1 MSFDPGRLTPDTTI
15 RLPGGADVVT
25 LIAVK
30 PGPFWTLT
38 YDGAAGLGKV
48 TLSEEELAKVEVI
61 ERSSPLRFDADP
73 HRFRL
78 GVEAHRIGVAFE
90 HDMAALAVSNIQ
102 PLPHQLE
109 AVYDCFLREPRTR
122 FLLADD
128 PGAGKTI
135 MAGLYMKELIL
146 RRAGD
151 RILVVTPANLR
162 PQWARELLER
172 FDLPFT
178 QLEAGNFDAHP
189 GENPWDVYDHVIVS
203 RDFLKTERVREAF
216 DNAERGWDLA
226 VIDEAHGYTL
236 AVDGK
241 GFISNKSE
249 RYKAAEIVSRTADRL
264 VLLTAT
270 PHSGRDASLWALLRL
285 LDLEAIGD
293 RMPKT
298 VDVLPERYRKVSKE
312 KMTDMAGNKLFKPR
326 HPQTVDYELEGAEWE
341 LYEAVTDFVSR
352 QLREIR
358 GENSKSAA
366 GFALTTMQRRLASSV
381 RAIRRTLERR
391 LARVEDALND
401 PEAYLRKRRAF
412 KDAVIPDFDS
422 LEDLDESEVW
432 RLEEQ
437 VLEEWLPDTV
447 AELQL
452 EREALGPLL
461 TQAQDVEAGKT
472 ERKLNELL
480 DVVRRQGLAEDQR
493 KKLLIFTEHRDTLE
507 YLIEHLEGDFEV
519 ARIHGGLKLAE
530 RIAEERHFRERAQIM
545 VATEAAGEGIN
556 LQFCHLMVNYDIPWN
571 PNRLEQRM
579 GRIHRIGQTE
589 DVYVFNLVASNT
601 REGYVLATVLR
612 KMENMGKALGDPVF
626 DVIGKTF
633 AGYRLRELIEAV
645 LVGDKTGEQAV
656 AEFGGDSVDPEIRTR
671 VEELLER
678 ALATTVID
686 WQALRHQAERA
697 EERRLPP
704 AYFERFFLDALAF
717 AGGKGE
723 KRLDPGTLRVT
734 RSPDALVA
742 ASRASGA
749 FRRIPTEYARVT
761 FDKSVVT
768 RPRMADEAD
777 LPAAEL
783 CGPGHPLFDALVDF
797 VLDRTVDDLGH
808 GAVLIDPDATET
820 ATLAF
825 TTGDV
830 IDGNGELVHRALST
844 IRVHPDGR
852 LERPGFATLYDLVSP
867 DGGNAPDAERP
878 AISVEDLEMWARQH
892 IFEETFQTVK
902 ANREHVADVQLE
914 FLSRSFNALLAQA
927 DASIMASEEEVAS
940 GAQGAEGRLR
950 KAELAKTTQVLTR
963 DRRIAQARQGRVV
976 HRGPVRLLGLARLA
990 PTAVVGS
997 AAPRDLAPSAN
1008 NSEIETIAVQVAE
1021 RYERDERQVDYLRS
1035 VESDNVGFDLLSLK
1049 DLERRCIEVK
1059 GRSGVASV
1067 WLSWSEYAKA
1077 VELGD
1082 DYWLYTVLDCAS
1094 ATPRLYRIQ
1103 NPVKALAGLWKPNLD
1118 VRFGAESAAVINA
1131 AQRANS

>member
-1 MSFDPGRLTPDTTI
+1 VPGAVL
-15 RLPGGADVVT
+15 RLPGITGEVV
-25 LIAVK
+25 LEAVR

-38 YDGAAGLGKV
+38 YDGLAGLGKV
-48 TLSEEELAKVEVI
+48 TLSEEELANVEVVA
-61 ERSSPLRFDADP
+61 RSSVPRFDADP

-78 GVEAHRIGVAFE
+78 GVEAHRIKVAFE

-178 QLEAGNFDAHP
+178 QLESGNFDAHP
-189 GENPWDVYDHVIVS
+189 GENPWDVYDYVIVS
-203 RDFLKTERVREAF
+203 RDFLKAERIREAF
-216 DNAERGWDLA
+216 ENAERGWDLA
-226 VIDEAHGYTL
+226 VIDEAHGYTI

-241 GFISNKSE
+241 GLISNKSE
-249 RYKAAEIVSRTADRL
+249 RYKAAEMVSKAADRL

-293 RMPKT
+293 RMPDK

-358 GENSKSAA
+358 GENSKFAA

-391 LARVEDALND
+391 LARVEDALAD
-401 PEAYLRKRRAF
+401 PEGYLRKRRSF
-412 KDAVIPDFDS
+412 KDALIPDIDS
-422 LEDLDESEVW
+422 LEDLDESELW

-447 AELQL
+447 AELEM
-452 EREALGPLL
+452 ERDALGPLL

-480 DVVRRQGLAEDQR
+480 DVVRRQGLAKDQR
-493 KKLLIFTEHRDTLE
+493 KKLLIFTEHRDTLD

-530 RIAEERHFRERAQIM
+530 RIAEERRFRERAQIM

-656 AEFGGDSVDPEIRTR
+656 AEFGGDAVDPEIRSR
-671 VEELLER
+671 VEELLDR

-686 WQALRHQAERA
+686 WQALRQQAERA

-704 AYFERFFLDALAF
+704 AYFERFFLDALTF

-723 KRLDPGTLRVT
+723 KRLDPGTIRVT

-742 ASRASGA
+742 ASRAAGA
-749 FRRIPTEYARVT
+749 FRRIPTEYIRLT

-783 CGPGHPLFDALVDF
+783 CGPGHPLFDALVDY
-797 VLDRTVDDLGH
+797 VIERTVQDLGR
-808 GAVLIDPDATET
+808 GAVLIDPDT
-820 ATLAF
+820 ADTTTLAL

-844 IRVHPDGR
+844 VGIHADGR
-852 LERPGFATLYDLVSP
+852 LDRPRFATLYDLVSP
-867 DGGNAPDAERP
+867 DGAAASDPEGPM
-878 AISVEDLEMWARQH
+878 IGVEDLEMWTRQH
-892 IFEETFQTVK
+892 IFEETFQAVK
-902 ANREHVADVQLE
+902 AEREHVADVQLE
-914 FLSRSFNALLAQA
+914 FLSRSFNGLLAQA
-927 DASIMASEEEVAS
+927 DASIMVSEEEVAS

-950 KAELAKTTQVLTR
+950 KAELAKTTQMFTR

-976 HRGPVRLLGLARLA
+976 YRGPVQLLGLAQLVQA
-990 PTAVVGS
+990 ESVVIGEQ
-997 AAPRDLAPSAN
+997 RDTPPSASN
-1008 NSEIETIAVQVAE
+1008 DEIETIAVRFAE
-1021 RYERDERQVDYLRS
+1021 RYERQVRRVDYLRS
-1035 VESDNVGFDLLSLK
+1035 VESENVGFDLLSLK

-1059 GRSGVASV
+1059 GRSGVASI

-1082 DYWLYTVLDCAS
+1082 DYWLYVVLDCA
-1094 ATPRLYRIQ
+1094 TPNPRLYRIR
-1103 NPVKALAGLWKPNLD
+1103 NPVKALAGLWKPSLD
-1118 VRFGAESAAVINA
+1118 VRFGAESAAVIDA
-1131 AQRANS
+1131 GQRADS

>member
-1 MSFDPGRLTPDTTI
+1 MTFDPGRLVPDTAV
-15 RLPGGADVVT
+15 RLPGASDVVT

-30 PGPFWTLT
+30 AGPFWTLT
-38 YDGAAGLGKV
+38 YEGPSGLGKV
-48 TLSEEELAKVEVI
+48 TLSEEELANVEVV
-61 ERSSPLRFDADP
+61 ERSGPLRLDADP

-78 GVEAHRIGVAFE
+78 GVEAHRIKVAFE

-151 RILVVTPANLR
+151 RIVVVSPANLR
-162 PQWARELLER
+162 PQWARELSER

-178 QLEAGNFDAHP
+178 QLESGNFDAHP

-203 RDFLKTERVREAF
+203 RDFLRTERVREAF
-216 DNAERGWDLA
+216 ENAERGWDLA

-241 GFISNKSE
+241 GFITNKSE
-249 RYKAAEIVSRTADRL
+249 RYKCAEIVSRTSDRL

-270 PHSGRDASLWALLRL
+270 PHSGRDASLWGLLRL
-285 LDLEAIGD
+285 LDLEAMGD
-293 RMPKT
+293 RMPAK

-312 KMTDMAGNKLFKPR
+312 NMTDMAGHKLFKPR
-326 HPQTVDYELEGAEWE
+326 HPQTIDYVLEGAEWE

-391 LARVEDALND
+391 LARVEDALAD
-401 PEAYLRKRRAF
+401 PEGYLRKRRAF
-412 KDAVIPDFDS
+412 RAALIPDQDG
-422 LEDLDESEVW
+422 LEDLDESELW

-437 VLEEWLPDTV
+437 VLEEWLPDTI
-447 AELQL
+447 AELEM

-507 YLIEHLEGDFEV
+507 YLIEHLEGEFEV

-601 REGYVLATVLR
+601 REGYVLTTLLH

-645 LVGDKTGEQAV
+645 LVGDKTSEQAV
-656 AEFGGDSVDPEIRTR
+656 SEFGGDSVDPEIRSR

-686 WQALRHQAERA
+686 WQALRQQAERA

-742 ASRASGA
+742 ASRASGV
-749 FRRIPTEYARVT
+749 FRRIPTEYSRLT

-768 RPRMADEAD
+768 RPRKTEEAN

-783 CGPGHPLFDALVDF
+783 CGPGHPLFDALVDY
-797 VLDRTVDDLGH
+797 VLERTVDDLDR
-808 GAVLIDPDATET
+808 GAVLIDPDNVDVT
-820 ATLAF
+820 TLAF
-825 TTGDV
+825 STGDV

-844 IRVHPDGR
+844 VCIHADGR
-852 LERPGFATLYDLVSP
+852 LERPRFATLYDLALP
-867 DGGNAPDAERP
+867 DGAIVPDPGAPS
-878 AISVEDLEMWARQH
+878 ISAEDLEMWIRQH
-892 IFEETFQTVK
+892 IFEDRFLAVK
-902 ANREHVADVQLE
+902 ADREHVADVQLE
-914 FLSRSFNALLAQA
+914 FLSRSFNGLLAQA
-927 DASIMASEEEVAS
+927 DASIMTSEEEAAS

-950 KAELAKTTQVLTR
+950 KAELAKTTQMLTR
-963 DRRIAQARQGRVV
+963 DRRIAQARQGRLV
-976 HRGPVRLLGLARLA
+976 HRGPVRLLGLAQLVG
-990 PTAVVGS
+990 AVSVDSS
-997 AAPRDLAPSAN
+997 ASPEVAPSASDN
-1008 NSEIETIAVQVAE
+1008 EIEVIAVRAAE
-1021 RYERDERQVDYLRS
+1021 RYERDDRQVDYLRS
-1035 VESDNVGFDLLSLK
+1035 VESENVGFDLLSLK

-1077 VELGD
+1077 VEIGD
-1082 DYWLYTVLDCAS
+1082 DYWLYVVLDCATPS
-1094 ATPRLYRIQ
+1094 PRLYRIQ
-1103 NPVKALAGLWKPNLD
+1103 NPVRALAGLWKPNLD
-1118 VRFGAESAAVINA
+1118 VRFGAESAAVIDA
-1131 AQRANS
+1131 AEDSKW